1 MNKKLF
7 GALCLAIACVGAV
20 AYSSQYFINDSSRN
34 AMMLGDVEALSSC
47 EITKGDKVKFKCTDN
62 TGECSISGFGATL
75 KCSGK
80 KVAVK

>member
-1 MNKKLF
+1 
-7 GALCLAIACVGAV
+7 
-20 AYSSQYFINDSSRN
+20 
-34 AMMLGDVEALSSC
+34 MMLGDVEALSSC